1 MRGLL
6 ENWIEE
12 NSCDD

>member
-12 NSCDD
+12 NSCDE